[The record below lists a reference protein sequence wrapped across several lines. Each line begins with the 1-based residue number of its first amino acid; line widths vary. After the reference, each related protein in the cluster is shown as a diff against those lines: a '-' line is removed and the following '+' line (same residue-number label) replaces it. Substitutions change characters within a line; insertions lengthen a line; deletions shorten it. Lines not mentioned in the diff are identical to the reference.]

1 MATPPTFTNGTPLY
15 QESLNAIG
23 LWLVKSQAVG
33 NGVSSV
39 IVNDA
44 FTSDFENYL
53 ITLSGGTVSVSN
65 ADIALQLRTGSTTSV
80 IGYYSSLIYWS
91 GAAINTFNLD
101 NSIQW
106 LNAGGGATTSA
117 RMRCE
122 VSAPF
127 LAQPTGFFAVTP
139 RNDIRGT
146 ASGYHSA
153 STSYN
158 SIVLTPNGAT
168 LSGGTI
174 RVYGYRS

>member
-1 MATPPTFTNGTPLY
+1 MPVPVFSSGEVLTAANMN
-15 QESLNAIG
+15 QVG

-33 NGVSSV
+33 TGVSSV
-39 IVNDA
+39 TVTDA
-44 FTSDFENYL
+44 FTSEFENYL
-53 ITLSGGTVSVSN
+53 VTLSGGTVSVSN
-65 ADIALQLRTGSTTSV
+65 ADIAVQLRTGSTTSAT
-80 IGYYSSLIYWS
+80 GYYSSLIYWS

-101 NSIQW
+101 NSTQW

-122 VSAPF
+122 VSGPF

-146 ASGYHSA
+146 SSGFHSP

-158 SIVLTPNGAT
+158 SIVVTPNGAT
-168 LSGGTI
+168 LTGGTI
-174 RVYGYRS
+174 RVYGYRN